1 MQNCNKKQAFS
12 LWDGRRR
19 DYLCQYVSRLHHGS
33 SKSTSWKLAGTF
45 YLQTLTH
52 FLIDLTGTTVF
63 WLTRNLWCS
72 ICRSILNPLTRRCP
86 MPEPSTWA
94 SHGAMHLSCGD
105 NARGRRSRRRM
116 RCPQP
121 KYWRSPMSVCPHH
134 LGPGRSTTYPR
145 ANLPDGQTTEL

>member
-1 MQNCNKKQAFS
+1 MRWKKTRLFVS
-12 LWDGRRR
+12 IRKRITLWW
-19 DYLCQYVSRLHHGS
+19 LWIHIMKTSRNILS
-33 SKSTSWKLAGTF
+33 ANTDT
-45 YLQTLTH
+45 
-52 FLIDLTGTTVF
+52 LIDRSLTGTTVF

-72 ICRSILNPLTRRCP
+72 ICRSILDPLTRRCP
-86 MPEPSTWA
+86 MPEPSTRA

-121 KYWRSPMSVCPHH
+121 KYWRSPVSVCPHH

-145 ANLPDGQTTEL
+145 ANLPDGQTVQL